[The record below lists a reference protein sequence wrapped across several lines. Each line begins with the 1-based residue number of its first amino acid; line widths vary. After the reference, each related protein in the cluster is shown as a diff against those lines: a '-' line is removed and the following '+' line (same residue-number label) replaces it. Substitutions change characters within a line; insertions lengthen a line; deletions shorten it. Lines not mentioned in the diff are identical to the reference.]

1 MRLKEPSPSEAK
13 EKAMSSS
20 DADKKKPFE
29 EWSPMSVSSLEHFE
43 DITTRK
49 PEPGD
54 FDNIFASEENRKK
67 ISVDAFVPFVTKE
80 GDNIK
85 IAEITEETIE
95 DNRHESSDDPLV
107 REPELPVISEEE
119 LNAIKEAA
127 QKEGYENGYAEGFAK
142 GQKDGFPEGRK
153 DGFSE
158 GKEAG
163 HEEGMKI
170 AANEAERLEL
180 IITAMNSAYSG
191 LLKKNETFIIDLI
204 CRAVEKIVYG
214 LMAIDH
220 NIVKRAVMEAFSLI
234 PEPEDV
240 TVRINTEDYE
250 FIEHVKDDFFRN
262 ISSLK
267 QITVIAD
274 PGIAK
279 GGCQIECAA
288 GEVDMNID
296 KRLESIK
303 KKLIELS

>member
-1 MRLKEPSPSEAK
+1 
-13 EKAMSSS
+13 MSSS
-20 DADKKKPFE
+20 DADPKKPFE

-43 DITTRK
+43 DITTKK
-49 PEPGD
+49 PVPGD
-54 FDNIFASEENRKK
+54 FDNIFASEANRKK
-67 ISVDAFVPFVTKE
+67 KSVDSFVPFVSKE
-80 GDNIK
+80 KDNVQPT
-85 IAEITEETIE
+85 EITSETIE
-95 DNRHESSDDPLV
+95 ENPAESSGDPSV
-107 REPELPVISEEE
+107 REPEIPVVSEEE

-127 QKEGYENGYAEGFAK
+127 QKEGYEKGHAEGFAK

-153 DGFSE
+153 YGFSE
-158 GKEAG
+158 GEEAG
-163 HEEGMKI
+163 HAEGMKK
-170 AANEAERLEL
+170 AAQEAERLEL

-303 KKLIELS
+303 KKLMELS